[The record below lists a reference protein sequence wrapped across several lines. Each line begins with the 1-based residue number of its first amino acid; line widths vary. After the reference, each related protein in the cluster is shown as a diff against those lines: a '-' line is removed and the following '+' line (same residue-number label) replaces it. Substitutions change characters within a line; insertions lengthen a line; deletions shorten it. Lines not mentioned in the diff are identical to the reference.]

1 MGGEDGQGLRER
13 KPQQSE
19 AGAPNGDER
28 IKKSPG
34 KTYGRTPDG
43 TGETSTSPESRT
55 LSQIWK

>member
-1 MGGEDGQGLRER
+1 MDGGDGQGLRER

-19 AGAPNGDER
+19 AGGPNGDEE

-43 TGETSTSPESRT
+43 TGETQRPLIQER
-55 LSQIWK
+55 